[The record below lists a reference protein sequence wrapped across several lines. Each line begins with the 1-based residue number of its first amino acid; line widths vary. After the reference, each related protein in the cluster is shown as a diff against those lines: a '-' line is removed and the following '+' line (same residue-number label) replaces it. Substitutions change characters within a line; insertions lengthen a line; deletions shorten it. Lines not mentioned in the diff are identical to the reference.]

1 MDRTYS
7 GDGWVTTTEAGPGLQ
22 ARIADLVSASSAL
35 NENGRA
41 LLERLRLSLHE
52 MRDLRSQL
60 TEHTQRA
67 VTPRGLGTRVSGAWP
82 HGRDMSARTALLA
95 RRFGFTA
102 RESHVAALLAQGSS
116 NAVIAATLG
125 ISAHTARHH
134 TQHVLS
140 KLGVHSRAQAGAR
153 LRD

>member
-1 MDRTYS
+1 MDRTYL
-7 GDGWVTTTEAGPGLQ
+7 GDGWVTTTEVAPRLQ

-35 NENGRA
+35 NENGRV

-52 MRDLRSQL
+52 MRDLRTQL

-67 VTPRGLGTRVSGAWP
+67 LAPRGLGTGA
-82 HGRDMSARTALLA
+82 GRSASRDRNANTRTAQLA

-102 RESHVAALLAQGSS
+102 RESDVAALLAQGSS
-116 NAVIAATLG
+116 NAAIAATLG